1 MSRLQAVL
9 FDVDGVL
16 CVPMFRFAAYL
27 EREHNLS
34 FKHTQAFFQGVFLDC
49 IDGKADLREVLP
61 SYLEQWAWPSDL
73 DSFLERWFHEES
85 LVDARV
91 LNAMQLLRER
101 GMQCYLATNQER
113 HRSNYLWHDLGMWR
127 WCDGMLASSS
137 IGVRKPMPAYFE
149 RVTQQLGLAPTSI
162 AFWDDAQANVVA
174 AQSHGWQAQHYR
186 DYSDLAA
193 WLKTNIPQH

>member
-1 MSRLQAVL
+1 MSQIQAAL

-27 EREHNLS
+27 EREHAS
-34 FKHTQAFFQGVFLDC
+34 ISKQTHEFFHGVFLEC

-61 SYLEQWAWPSDL
+61 EYLERWAWPSDL
-73 DSFLERWFHEES
+73 DSFLQHWFHEES
-85 LVDARV
+85 LIDARV
-91 LNAMQLLRER
+91 LNAMQQLRDQ
-101 GMQCYLATNQER
+101 GIKCYLATNQER

-149 RVTQQLGLAPTSI
+149 RVTEQLGLEPANI
-162 AFWDDAQANVVA
+162 AFWDDSQANVVA

-186 DYSDLAA
+186 DYHDLAG
-193 WLKTNIPQH
+193 WLSSIIPI